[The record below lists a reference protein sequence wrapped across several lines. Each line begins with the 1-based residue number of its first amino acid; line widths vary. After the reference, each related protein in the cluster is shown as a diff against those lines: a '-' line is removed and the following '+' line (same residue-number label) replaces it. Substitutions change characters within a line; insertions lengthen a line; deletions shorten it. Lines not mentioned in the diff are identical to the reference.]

1 MSAAPRRAQV
11 TTELGNQGQGIFHC
25 YERKLQEKE
34 NEKLTDGWILTICL
48 SIFKSIENGDTH
60 QFEAL
65 VSELVNYLDWISE
78 AAETD
83 LDNGDTESD
92 AFEILNEIYHFT
104 SSPSLDQEMVRA
116 STIITNYTFLNLKT
130 QSLTALLLELV
141 LQEYIGAVKPYLQQ
155 LINL

>member
-1 MSAAPRRAQV
+1 M
-11 TTELGNQGQGIFHC
+11 
-25 YERKLQEKE
+25 
-34 NEKLTDGWILTICL
+34 
-48 SIFKSIENGDTH
+48 SIENGDTH

-104 SSPSLDQEMVRA
+104 SSPSLDQLFSRLTPLSTKAVSKFIDTISFDLPKAVSKFIRVGGCLEIVHSIIDRDALKAVQLTKEVA
-116 STIITNYTFLNLKT
+116 SG
-130 QSLTALLLELV
+130 LLEKNWGLHFGLLSLHFIELV
-141 LQEYIGAVKPYLQQ
+141 FLSRKW
-155 LINL
+155 